1 MGLGL
6 DAWETHRLLRLAD
19 ADGSGSLDVVRVRVC
34 AHVRVPESAR
44 ESARATEGESENT
57 RVQREGERG
66 RGRER
71 EREDVEHGGAE
82 GGVCVCGGG
91 VHEKNGQMAS
101 GVARKRRGRLAS
113 GLGKDKTSRVGKDK
127 TSRVGKNKT
136 CYMRAHAS
144 ICWHG
149 AKRLAGMRQ
158 DTSAPLATCLTR
170 GGREQAEFARRFAE
184 RQEGGDKRQNAARVQ
199 AALFAR
205 KAQRQGFSDARALFS
220 QFAGYSDAMS
230 RSDHRLLCRS
240 LDLPE
245 VGASNQKGKG
255 CSRRS
260 MRARVFRV
268 GHYGDSL

>member
-1 MGLGL
+1 MV
-6 DAWETHRLLRLAD
+6 A
-19 ADGSGSLDVVRVRVC
+19 
-34 AHVRVPESAR
+34 
-44 ESARATEGESENT
+44 
-57 RVQREGERG
+57 
-66 RGRER
+66 
-71 EREDVEHGGAE
+71 GAE
-82 GGVCVCGGG
+82 GGGGGGG

-113 GLGKDKTSRVGKDK
+113 GRGKD
-127 TSRVGKNKT
+127 KT

-245 VGASNQKGKG
+245 VGASN
-255 CSRRS
+255 
-260 MRARVFRV
+260 
-268 GHYGDSL
+268 

>member
-1 MGLGL
+1 M
-6 DAWETHRLLRLAD
+6 
-19 ADGSGSLDVVRVRVC
+19 
-34 AHVRVPESAR
+34 
-44 ESARATEGESENT
+44 
-57 RVQREGERG
+57 
-66 RGRER
+66 
-71 EREDVEHGGAE
+71 
-82 GGVCVCGGG
+82 GGG
-91 VHEKNGQMAS
+91 TRKEWANGEWRCKEKT
-101 GVARKRRGRLAS
+101 GVWRLVEAKTRRLVSAE
-113 GLGKDKTSRVGKDK
+113 TSRVGKDK
-127 TSRVGKNKT
+127 TSRVGKDKT

-184 RQEGGDKRQNAARVQ
+184 RQEGADKRQNAARVQ

-245 VGASNQKGKG
+245 VGASN
-255 CSRRS
+255 
-260 MRARVFRV
+260 
-268 GHYGDSL
+268 